1 MWRFFETYVDE
12 ENHFLPPD
20 NVQIDPD
27 VGAAR
32 RTSPT
37 NIGLYMM
44 SAVSARK
51 LGLISAQEAH
61 RRMEETTQTL
71 ERMEKWRGH
80 LYNWYATDTLAPLH
94 PKYVS
99 SVDSGN
105 LAAAL
110 LLCAADAETDDAS
123 LAGRMRALAEK
134 MDFAALYDSEKNLF
148 VIGFD
153 AEHERFSQSHYDLL
167 ASEAR
172 ILSTAALM
180 LSKVPL
186 KHWSKLSRPCADVE
200 GRSALISWS
209 GTMFEYL
216 MPEIWTRAPRET
228 LIGQTVSAAVDAQR
242 RLGERLRRPW
252 GVSESG
258 YYAFDLSLNYQY
270 RAFGLRALA
279 LGGTANEEVVA
290 PYAAALALAVAPTEA
305 CRKPPADGEAG
316 LARRVRLLSKRRTI
330 STHGATAR
338 RASCAATWLTIRAWR
353 CAPCATR

>member
-1 MWRFFETYVDE
+1 
-12 ENHFLPPD
+12 
-20 NVQIDPD
+20 
-27 VGAAR
+27 
-32 RTSPT
+32 
-37 NIGLYMM
+37 M
-44 SAVSARK
+44 SAWSNTVTPESTAVATSS
-51 LGLISAQEAH
+51 LISA
-61 RRMEETTQTL
+61 
-71 ERMEKWRGH
+71 
-80 LYNWYATDTLAPLH
+80 
-94 PKYVS
+94 S
-99 SVDSGN
+99 DS
-105 LAAAL
+105 AASEV
-110 LLCAADAETDDAS
+110 AADAETDDAS

-153 AEHERFSQSHYDLL
+153 AEHERLSQSHYDLL

-180 LSKVPL
+180 LGKVPL

-305 CRKPPADGEAG
+305 CKNLRQMEKLGWRGEYGFYEAADYQHAWGDGTPRIVRSYMAHHQGMALCAVCNALTDDALAETFARMPEARAVRLLTDEKPTP
-316 LARRVRLLSKRRTI
+316 RVRLRART
-330 STHGATAR
+330 
-338 RASCAATWLTIRAWR
+338 RAL
-353 CAPCATR
+353 P